1 MLKTGKTKITTLQK
15 IAEVLNVSTE
25 SLLLKAKVFPDS
37 EAKSSE
43 TNYKELV
50 INQQKFIEQLGKQI
64 DFLMKENAR
73 LNSQISANGLKKWGP
88 SFCENQ
94 GKHWAA
100 AQFWQA

>member
-1 MLKTGKTKITTLQK
+1 
-15 IAEVLNVSTE
+15 
-25 SLLLKAKVFPDS
+25 
-37 EAKSSE
+37 
-43 TNYKELV
+43 
-50 INQQKFIEQLGKQI
+50 
-64 DFLMKENAR
+64 MKENAR